1 MKSLVA
7 SQERTHG
14 PSSGANVTG
23 DGVEEPRQRISRE
36 AKIGAVA
43 VGAVVA
49 LRVVLGNFVVNEWE
63 GWSVFL
69 GTALATIVEGLVLGG
84 LVFGLLVR
92 LAARSR
98 ARRAA
103 IAALT
108 TSFVGVLSLA
118 VPYSAP
124 QVIIGAAAVALG
136 LAAREHGED
145 GRQAARIAST
155 AIGLGLLVIAV
166 WLSFVAF
173 TVATGEWPF

>member
-1 MKSLVA
+1 VEVDVMSLMA
-7 SQERTHG
+7 GEERTYR
-14 PSSGANVTG
+14 PGANVG
-23 DGVEEPRQRISRE
+23 EHRSRLSRQ
-36 AKIGAVA
+36 AKIGIGA

-49 LRVVLGNFVVNEWE
+49 LRVLLGNFVVNEWE
-63 GWSVFL
+63 GWGLFL
-69 GTALATIVEGLVLGG
+69 GNALATVAEGLVLGG

-103 IAALT
+103 VAALI

-124 QVIIGAAAVALG
+124 QAIIGAAAVALG
-136 LAAREHGED
+136 LAAREGGED
-145 GRQAARIAST
+145 GSQSARITST
-155 AIGLGLLVIAV
+155 AIGIGLLVIAV

-173 TVATGEWPF
+173 TVATGEWPL

>member
-1 MKSLVA
+1 MSLMA
-7 SQERTHG
+7 GEERAYG
-14 PSSGANVTG
+14 PGANPHMAG
-23 DGVEEPRQRISRE
+23 DGVGEHRSRLSRQ
-36 AKIGAVA
+36 AKIGIGA

-49 LRVVLGNFVVNEWE
+49 LRGVLGNFVVNEWE

-69 GTALATIVEGLVLGG
+69 GTALATVVEGLVLGG
-84 LVFGLLVR
+84 VVFGLLVR

-103 IAALT
+103 VAALT

-124 QVIIGAAAVALG
+124 QAIIGAAAVALG
-136 LAAREHGED
+136 LTAR
-145 GRQAARIAST
+145 GRGDASPHAARIAST
-155 AIGLGLLVIAV
+155 AIGIGLLVIAV

-173 TVATGEWPF
+173 TVATGEWPL